1 MYKIQVHVKYRSR
14 PMVNLSVITVNN
26 KIIILSI
33 PISLY
38 FSPLSVQHIPTIPKI
53 LVRVQAPALRA
64 FVTAKQV
71 KRTDAQLDSQ

>member
-26 KIIILSI
+26 NIVNIYLSL
-33 PISLY
+33 SLT
-38 FSPLSVQHIPTIPKI
+38 LSVHHIPAIPKI